1 MNAASAY
8 TLPMH
13 EQQRNPRSGNRFRLS
28 TFTFRL
34 FCCAA
39 VVVAAS
45 ASAQQYPVRPV
56 RVIVPLTPGGG
67 VDIIARVIAD
77 HYSQVMGQR
86 FIVDNRPGAG
96 GTIGV
101 ETVAKAAP
109 DGQTLLVSSSSMV
122 TNAAIQVQRY
132 DPIRDFQPVT
142 KLTSNSYVVL
152 VTPSLPVSSAKDL
165 VALARSQP
173 GRVSYASSGVG
184 GVLHL
189 GAELFC
195 SLTGVQMTHVPY
207 KGVAEAYPAVVSG
220 LVNWVL
226 GNPLSAAP
234 LMKAGRVKGI
244 AVTGA
249 ARMKALPDL
258 PTVAESGVP
267 GYAVEAWFA
276 LFAPARTPAATVS
289 RLHVE
294 AAKAIHAPEIA
305 RRFEA
310 EGTDMVGNPP
320 QEFTRE
326 VKAEYEKWRALVA
339 KAGLKIQ

>member
-1 MNAASAY
+1 MLKLSVCLLISA
-8 TLPMH
+8 
-13 EQQRNPRSGNRFRLS
+13 
-28 TFTFRL
+28 
-34 FCCAA
+34 FCLGMAGA
-39 VVVAAS
+39 I
-45 ASAQQYPVRPV
+45 AQPYPARPV

-67 VDIIARVIAD
+67 VDTIARVIAD

-101 ETVAKAAP
+101 ETAAKAAP
-109 DGQTLLVSSSSMV
+109 DGHTLLVSSSSMV
-122 TNAAIQVQRY
+122 TNAAIQSQRY

-152 VTPSLPVSSAKDL
+152 VTPSLPVNSVKDL
-165 VALARSQP
+165 VALARAQP
-173 GRVSYASSGVG
+173 GKVTYASSGVG
-184 GVLHL
+184 AVLHL
-189 GAELFC
+189 GSELLC
-195 SLTGVQMTHVPY
+195 ALTGVQMTHVPY
-207 KGVAEAYPAVVSG
+207 KGVAEAYPAVASG

-249 ARMKALPDL
+249 ARMRALPEL

-267 GYAVEAWFA
+267 GYSVEAWFA
-276 LFAPARTPAATVS
+276 LFAPARVPAAIVD
-289 RLHVE
+289 RLQVE
-294 AAKAIHAPEIA
+294 AAKAIRAPEIA
-305 RRFEA
+305 RRFAA
-310 EGTDMVGNPP
+310 EGTDMVGNAPH
-320 QEFTRE
+320 EFARE

-339 KAGLKIQ
+339 KAGLKI

>member
-1 MNAASAY
+1 MA
-8 TLPMH
+8 
-13 EQQRNPRSGNRFRLS
+13 G
-28 TFTFRL
+28 
-34 FCCAA
+34 A
-39 VVVAAS
+39 V
-45 ASAQQYPVRPV
+45 AQPYPVRPV

-67 VDIIARVIAD
+67 VDTIARVIAD
-77 HYSQVMGQR
+77 HYSQVLGQR

-101 ETVAKAAP
+101 ETAAKAAP
-109 DGQTLLVSSSSMV
+109 DGHTLLVSSSSMV
-122 TNAAIQVQRY
+122 TNAAIQSQRY

-152 VTPSLPVSSAKDL
+152 VTPSLPVNSVKDL
-165 VALARSQP
+165 VALARAHP
-173 GRVSYASSGVG
+173 GKVTYASSGVG
-184 GVLHL
+184 AVLHL
-189 GAELFC
+189 GSELLC
-195 SLTGVQMTHVPY
+195 ALTGVQMTHVPY
-207 KGVAEAYPAVVSG
+207 KGVAEAYPAVASG

-249 ARMKALPDL
+249 ARMRALPEL

-276 LFAPARTPAATVS
+276 LFAPARVPAAIVD
-289 RLHVE
+289 RLQVE

-310 EGTDMVGNPP
+310 EGTDMIGNAPH
-320 QEFTRE
+320 EFARE
-326 VKAEYEKWRALVA
+326 VKAEYDKWRALVA
-339 KAGLKIQ
+339 KAGLKI

>member
-1 MNAASAY
+1 MD
-8 TLPMH
+8 
-13 EQQRNPRSGNRFRLS
+13 ERQENPRSGSRSHFRLS
-28 TFTFRL
+28 TFAFRL
-34 FCCAA
+34 VCCAL
-39 VVVAAS
+39 AA
-45 ASAQQYPVRPV
+45 AAAPAGAQQYPTRPV
-56 RVIVPLTPGGG
+56 RIIVPLTPGGG

-101 ETVAKAAP
+101 ETAAKAAP
-109 DGQTLLVSSSSMV
+109 DGHTLLVSSSSMV
-122 TNAAIQVQRY
+122 TNAAIQAQRY

-152 VTPSLPVSSAKDL
+152 VTPSLPVASVKDL
-165 VALARSQP
+165 VALARAQP
-173 GRVSYASSGVG
+173 GRVTYASSGVG
-184 GVLHL
+184 AVLHL
-189 GAELFC
+189 GSELLC
-195 SLTGVQMTHVPY
+195 SLTGTQMTHVPY
-207 KGVAEAYPAVVSG
+207 KGVAEAYPAVASG

-267 GYAVEAWFA
+267 GYSVEAWFA
-276 LFAPARTPAATVS
+276 LFAPARTPAAIVS

-294 AAKAIHAPEIA
+294 AARAIHAPEIA

-320 QEFTRE
+320 QEFARE
-326 VKAEYEKWRALVA
+326 VKAEFDKWRSLVA

>member
-1 MNAASAY
+1 MK
-8 TLPMH
+8 LP
-13 EQQRNPRSGNRFRLS
+13 FRLPTS
-28 TFTFRL
+28 AFL
-34 FCCAA
+34 LSCALA
-39 VVVAAS
+39 LSAA
-45 ASAQQYPVRPV
+45 AAGAQPYPSRPV
-56 RVIVPLTPGGG
+56 RIIVPLTPGGG

-101 ETVAKAAP
+101 ETVAKAMP
-109 DGQTLLVSSSSMV
+109 DGYTLLVSSSSLV
-122 TNAAIQVQRY
+122 TNAAIQNQRY

-152 VTPSLPVSSAKDL
+152 VTPSLPVASVKDL

-173 GRVSYASSGVG
+173 GKVTYASSGVG

-189 GAELFC
+189 GGELFC
-195 SLTGVQMTHVPY
+195 LMTGAQMTHVPY
-207 KGVAEAYPAVVSG
+207 KGVAEAYPAVASG

-234 LMKAGRVKGI
+234 LIKAGRVKGI
-244 AVTGA
+244 AVSGA
-249 ARMKALPDL
+249 ARMKALPEL

-267 GYAVEAWFA
+267 GYSVEAWFS
-276 LFAPARTPAATVS
+276 LFAPARTPTTIVN
-289 RLHVE
+289 RLQVE
-294 AAKAIHAPEIA
+294 AAKAIHAPEIE

-310 EGTDMVGNPP
+310 EGTDMIGNASP
-320 QEFTRE
+320 EFTRE
-326 VKAEYEKWRALVA
+326 VRAEYEKWRSLVQ
-339 KAGLKIQ
+339 KAGLRIQ

>member
-1 MNAASAY
+1 MSKSKAIALCLVSCALCLG
-8 TLPMH
+8 T
-13 EQQRNPRSGNRFRLS
+13 
-28 TFTFRL
+28 
-34 FCCAA
+34 AA
-39 VVVAAS
+39 V
-45 ASAQQYPVRPV
+45 SAQPYPVRPV
-56 RVIVPLTPGGG
+56 RVVVPLTPGGG
-67 VDIIARVIAD
+67 VDTIARVIAD

-109 DGQTLLVSSSSMV
+109 DGHTLLVSSSSMV
-122 TNAAIQVQRY
+122 TNAAIQRQRY

-152 VTPSLPVSSAKDL
+152 VTPSLPVSSTKEL

-173 GRVSYASSGVG
+173 NKVTYASSGVG
-184 GVLHL
+184 AVLHL
-189 GAELFC
+189 GMELFC
-195 SLTGVQMTHVPY
+195 LLSNVQMTHVPY
-207 KGVAEAYPAVVSG
+207 KGVAEAYPAVASG
-220 LVNWVL
+220 LVNLVL
-226 GNPLSAAP
+226 GNPLSASP

-249 ARMKALPDL
+249 SRMKALPDL

-267 GYAVEAWFA
+267 GYSVEAWFA
-276 LFAPARTPAATVS
+276 LFAPARVPAAIVN
-289 RLHVE
+289 RLQVE
-294 AAKAIHAPEIA
+294 AAKAIHAPELA

-310 EGTDMVGNPP
+310 EGTDVVGNSP

-326 VKAEYEKWRALVA
+326 VKAEVEKWRGLVA

>member
-1 MNAASAY
+1 MRSPRLAS
-8 TLPMH
+8 LGSC
-13 EQQRNPRSGNRFRLS
+13 NPVNPVQYIAVLLLALASSL
-28 TFTFRL
+28 
-34 FCCAA
+34 CA
-39 VVVAAS
+39 
-45 ASAQQYPVRPV
+45 AQQYPTRPV
-56 RVIVPLTPGGG
+56 RVIVPLSPGGG
-67 VDIIARVIAD
+67 VDIIARIVSD
-77 HYSQVMGQR
+77 HYSQVMGHR

-122 TNAAIQVQRY
+122 TNAAIQAQRY

-142 KLTSNSYVVL
+142 KLTSNSYVIL
-152 VTPSLPVSSAKDL
+152 VTPSLPVSSVKDL

-173 GRVSYASSGVG
+173 GKLTYASSGVG
-184 GVLHL
+184 AVLHL
-189 GAELFC
+189 GSELLC
-195 SLTGVQMTHVPY
+195 AMTGVQMTHVPY
-207 KGVAEAYPAVVSG
+207 KGVADAYPAVASG

-249 ARMKALPDL
+249 ARMKAMPDL

-267 GYAVEAWFA
+267 GYAVEAWFS
-276 LFAPARTPAATVS
+276 LFAPARTPAPIVN
-289 RLHVE
+289 RLQME

-305 RRFEA
+305 RRFA
-310 EGTDMVGNPP
+310 VEGTDMVGNKPE
-320 QEFTRE
+320 EFTRE

-339 KAGLKIQ
+339 KAGLKAQ

>member
-1 MNAASAY
+1 MTGWKRTALLLLCA
-8 TLPMH
+8 
-13 EQQRNPRSGNRFRLS
+13 FRLD
-28 TFTFRL
+28 
-34 FCCAA
+34 A
-39 VVVAAS
+39 VAAE
-45 ASAQQYPVRPV
+45 AQQYPVRPV
-56 RVIVPLTPGGG
+56 RIIVPLTPGGG

-122 TNAAIQVQRY
+122 TNAAIQAQRY
-132 DPIRDFQPVT
+132 DPVRDFQPVT

-152 VTPSLPVSSAKDL
+152 VTPALPVASVTDL
-165 VALARSQP
+165 VALARAKP
-173 GRVSYASSGVG
+173 GRVTYASSGVG
-184 GVLHL
+184 AVLHL
-189 GAELFC
+189 GSELLC
-195 SLTGVQMTHVPY
+195 SLTGTQMTHVPY

-234 LMKAGRVKGI
+234 LMKAGRLRGV
-244 AVTGA
+244 AVTGT
-249 ARMKALPDL
+249 ARMKALPEL

-267 GYAVEAWFA
+267 GYSVEAWFS
-276 LFAPARTPAATVS
+276 LFAPARTPAAIVS
-289 RLHVE
+289 RLQVE
-294 AAKAIHAPEIA
+294 AARAIHAPEIA

-310 EGTDMVGNPP
+310 EGTEMVGNPP
-320 QEFTRE
+320 QEFARE
-326 VKAEYEKWRALVA
+326 VEAEYEKWRALVA

>member
-1 MNAASAY
+1 MTTWKRTALCLVSLALCLGTAA
-8 TLPMH
+8 
-13 EQQRNPRSGNRFRLS
+13 
-28 TFTFRL
+28 
-34 FCCAA
+34 
-39 VVVAAS
+39 
-45 ASAQQYPVRPV
+45 AQQYPVRPV
-56 RVIVPLTPGGG
+56 RIIVPLTPGGG
-67 VDIIARVIAD
+67 VDTIARVIAD
-77 HYSQVMGQR
+77 HYSQALGQR

-109 DGQTLLVSSSSMV
+109 DGHTLLVSSSSMV
-122 TNAAIQVQRY
+122 TNAAIQAQRY

-152 VTPSLPVSSAKDL
+152 VTPTLPVSTVKDL
-165 VALARSQP
+165 IALARAQP
-173 GRVSYASSGVG
+173 GKVTYASSGVG
-184 GVLHL
+184 AVLHL
-189 GAELFC
+189 GSELLC
-195 SLTGVQMTHVPY
+195 TLTGVQMTHVPY
-207 KGVAEAYPAVVSG
+207 KGVAEAYPAVASG

-267 GYAVEAWFA
+267 GYSVEAWFA
-276 LFAPARTPAATVS
+276 LFAPARVPAAIVG
-289 RLHVE
+289 RLQVE

-305 RRFEA
+305 RRFQA
-310 EGTDMVGNPP
+310 EGTDMVGNSP
-320 QEFTRE
+320 QEFALE
-326 VKAEYEKWRALVA
+326 VRAEYEKWRALVA

>member
-1 MNAASAY
+1 MRILVCLLTSAFCLCANPAA
-8 TLPMH
+8 
-13 EQQRNPRSGNRFRLS
+13 G
-28 TFTFRL
+28 
-34 FCCAA
+34 
-39 VVVAAS
+39 
-45 ASAQQYPVRPV
+45 QQYPARPV
-56 RVIVPLTPGGG
+56 RVIVPLSPGGG
-67 VDIIARVIAD
+67 VDTIARIIAD

-109 DGQTLLVSSSSMV
+109 DGHTLLVSSSSMV
-122 TNAAIQVQRY
+122 TNAVIQSQRY
-132 DPIRDFQPVT
+132 DPIRDFEPVT

-152 VTPSLPVSSAKDL
+152 VTPSLPVSSVKDL

-173 GRVSYASSGVG
+173 GKVTYASSGVG
-184 GVLHL
+184 AILHM
-189 GAELFC
+189 GSELLC
-195 SLTGVQMTHVPY
+195 AMTGVQMTHVPY

-267 GYAVEAWFA
+267 GYAVEAWFS
-276 LFAPARTPAATVS
+276 LFAPARTPAVIVN
-289 RLHVE
+289 RLQVE
-294 AAKAIHAPEIA
+294 AAKAIRAPEIE
-305 RRFEA
+305 RRFA
-310 EGTDMVGNPP
+310 VEGTDMVGNSP
-320 QEFTRE
+320 QEFARE
-326 VKAEYEKWRALVA
+326 VKAEHEKWRALVA
-339 KAGLKIQ
+339 KAGLKAQ